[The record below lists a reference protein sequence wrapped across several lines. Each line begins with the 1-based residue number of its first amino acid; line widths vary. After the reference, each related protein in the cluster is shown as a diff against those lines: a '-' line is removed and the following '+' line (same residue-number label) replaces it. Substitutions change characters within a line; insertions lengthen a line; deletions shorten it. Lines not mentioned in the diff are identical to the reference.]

1 MRAAN
6 TWRPV
11 LRELSKPTR
20 ASHMATS
27 TARRAFTTR
36 SSCRAQLPHP
46 PPPNTMPPVSQQQAE
61 RALLSKL
68 STLTPGQLSTL
79 LSAPPGTLPSAPSPQ
94 PGGVPPPQS
103 RLRRWTLRLAIA
115 LLSLY
120 VGYSAGDELCHVDP
134 WISTLARMKLSHDD
148 PDAEDN
154 LAHAGAL
161 PMVARTQNA
170 LFYQA
175 GYPLSHQLL
184 DQSDREALYAMAEE
198 TGVVRTYPADDPS
211 DTTPLCWPAHAE
223 LPPHLR
229 PAHLVTGPLSRDEAL
244 GQIHQVYRD
253 PLTGQLSL
261 LLTFGADTQGFPGV
275 VHGGAIATVMDEAM
289 GRIAAQAFRRR
300 GAGAPVTATMD
311 VRYVEL
317 LQPYVLVV
325 VRMDPMDDAAAA
337 RHEAKLRRARTVK
350 PWEQADGRAHV
361 EPTRDAAGVA
371 AAALATSPATGG
383 GGDVMSPD
391 AARQDKTRKVWVV
404 ARMET
409 ATTGALICE
418 ATGLF
423 VVPKGVDLKPVDWLW

>member
-1 MRAAN
+1 
-6 TWRPV
+6 
-11 LRELSKPTR
+11 
-20 ASHMATS
+20 
-27 TARRAFTTR
+27 
-36 SSCRAQLPHP
+36 
-46 PPPNTMPPVSQQQAE
+46 MPPVSQQQAE

-148 PDAEDN
+148 QDAEDN

-170 LFYQA
+170 MFYQA

-198 TGVVRTYPADDPS
+198 TGV
-211 DTTPLCWPAHAE
+211 
-223 LPPHLR
+223 
-229 PAHLVTGPLSRDEAL
+229 
-244 GQIHQVYRD
+244 
-253 PLTGQLSL
+253 
-261 LLTFGADTQGFPGV
+261 
-275 VHGGAIATVMDEAM
+275 
-289 GRIAAQAFRRR
+289 
-300 GAGAPVTATMD
+300 
-311 VRYVEL
+311 
-317 LQPYVLVV
+317 
-325 VRMDPMDDAAAA
+325 
-337 RHEAKLRRARTVK
+337 
-350 PWEQADGRAHV
+350 
-361 EPTRDAAGVA
+361 
-371 AAALATSPATGG
+371 
-383 GGDVMSPD
+383 
-391 AARQDKTRKVWVV
+391 TRKVWVV

-423 VVPKGVDLKPVDWLW
+423 VVPKGVDLKPADWLW

>member
-1 MRAAN
+1 
-6 TWRPV
+6 
-11 LRELSKPTR
+11 
-20 ASHMATS
+20 MATS

-148 PDAEDN
+148 QDAEDN

-170 LFYQA
+170 MFYQA

-261 LLTFGADTQGFPGV
+261 LLTFGADTQGFPGA
-275 VHGGAIATVMDEAM
+275 VHGGAIAT
-289 GRIAAQAFRRR
+289 
-300 GAGAPVTATMD
+300 
-311 VRYVEL
+311 
-317 LQPYVLVV
+317 PYVLVV

-361 EPTRDAAGVA
+361 EPPRDAAGVA
-371 AAALATSPATGG
+371 AAALATSPATAGGGDG

-423 VVPKGVDLKPVDWLW
+423 VVPKGVDLKPADWLW